1 MTAQVFHDRPVHA
14 DRDIRPSH
22 SGHALA
28 IQLVLFP
35 VNDVVE
41 IEHARIV
48 VVLARED
55 GLIDILG
62 VHVGN
67 SVLMGVP
74 AAEAHVQPAH
84 KSSLP
89 IDQAQFL
96 VVSPIQDDIII
107 HAVQSFQGILRHLCE
122 TGRVEG
128 QMLKR
133 SRDIR
138 C

>member
-1 MTAQVFHDRPVHA
+1 MTAQVFHDSPVHA

-22 SGHALA
+22 SRHALA
-28 IQLVLFP
+28 IQLILFP

-55 GLIDILG
+55 SIIDILG
-62 VHVGN
+62 VHIGN
-67 SVLMGVP
+67 SMLMCVP

-84 KSSLP
+84 ESDLP
-89 IDQAQFL
+89 INQAQFL
-96 VVSPIQDDIII
+96 VVSPIQDDIIV
-107 HAVQSFQGILRHLCE
+107 HAVQSFQGILRHRCE
-122 TGRVEG
+122 TGRVER
-128 QMLKR
+128 QALER

-138 C
+138 R